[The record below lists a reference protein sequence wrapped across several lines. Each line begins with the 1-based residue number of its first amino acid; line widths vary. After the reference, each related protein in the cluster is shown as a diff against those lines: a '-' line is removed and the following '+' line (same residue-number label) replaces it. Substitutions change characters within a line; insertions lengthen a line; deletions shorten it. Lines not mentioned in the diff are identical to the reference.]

1 MTMTTPLFY
10 GFIFVLGLAIGSF
23 LNVLGLRYRP
33 NRFLLASPV
42 WSGRSRCPHCGK
54 TLAWYELIP
63 VVSFIYLR
71 GACHTCVHPLS
82 VQYPAVELAA
92 GATLVAVPFYLASL
106 YDAPL
111 FAANGGMLAWF
122 YFLSVV
128 WVLAI
133 LALILMSIID
143 YRQRIIPDEI
153 VAVIAALGVVKIAVL
168 ASYDQVFLIQQSFL
182 QNYALLGQFWNGMV
196 LNHVLGAVGALLIL
210 GSIVLI
216 TRGKGMGMG
225 DVKLGG
231 ALGLLFGWPDIFMVI
246 VFAFL
251 AGTLVTLPQL
261 LWKTK
266 RLNDAVPFGPFLA
279 VGALATFFF
288 GYTII
293 RSYFSLFGI

>member
-1 MTMTTPLFY
+1 MTTPLFY

-23 LNVLGLRYRP
+23 LNVVGLRYRP
-33 NRFLLASPV
+33 NRFLLATPV
-42 WSGRSRCPHCGK
+42 WGGRSRCPHCGK

-82 VQYPAVELAA
+82 VQYPLVELAA
-92 GATLVAVPFYLASL
+92 GITLVAVPFYLASL
-106 YDAPL
+106 YNAPL
-111 FAANGGMLAWF
+111 FAVNGGALAWF
-122 YFLSVV
+122 YLLSVI

-133 LALILMSIID
+133 LALILMSVID

-153 VAVIAALGVVKIAVL
+153 VVIIAALGAAKIAVL
-168 ASYDQVFLIQQSFL
+168 AYYDQIFLIQQSFL
-182 QNYALLGQFWNGMV
+182 QNYALLGQFWNGVV

-210 GSIVLI
+210 GLIVLV
-216 TRGKGMGMG
+216 TKGKGMGMG

-231 ALGLLFGWPDIFMVI
+231 ALGLLFGWPDVLLVI
-246 VFAFL
+246 IAAFL
-251 AGTLVTLPQL
+251 VGTLFTLPL
-261 LWKTK
+261 LVRKTR

-279 VGALATFFF
+279 AGALVTFFF
-288 GYTII
+288 GFPII

>member
-92 GATLVAVPFYLASL
+92 GAILVAVPFYLASL
-106 YDAPL
+106 YHAPLVAAMDGLLGQDAP
-111 FAANGGMLAWF
+111 AWF
-122 YFLSVV
+122 YLLSVI
-128 WVLAI
+128 WVLAF

-143 YRQRIIPDEI
+143 YRQC
-153 VAVIAALGVVKIAVL
+153 
-168 ASYDQVFLIQQSFL
+168 
-182 QNYALLGQFWNGMV
+182 
-196 LNHVLGAVGALLIL
+196 
-210 GSIVLI
+210 
-216 TRGKGMGMG
+216 
-225 DVKLGG
+225 
-231 ALGLLFGWPDIFMVI
+231 
-246 VFAFL
+246 
-251 AGTLVTLPQL
+251 
-261 LWKTK
+261 
-266 RLNDAVPFGPFLA
+266 
-279 VGALATFFF
+279 
-288 GYTII
+288 
-293 RSYFSLFGI
+293 